1 MTPAVARRAATEF
14 GDRDLLITPAE
25 RLTFADADA
34 RSRVLARRLL
44 AAGIGKGTRVGLHF
58 GYSPEFVVAFLAVTR
73 IGALAAPLS
82 TSYTPAE
89 LRVALR
95 RADVDTLLVAPRVG
109 GRDELQVV
117 EEALP
122 ELRGAGAAAR
132 LRCTAAPYLRHVW
145 VLGPSTQTWARAVGE
160 EDDCEEVGDEILE
173 RAEAEVSPADLLVL
187 IQTSGSTAEP
197 KGVLHTHGAAFRKT
211 MDGIG
216 SGPTFLSM
224 PFFWVGGLL
233 ALCAALQGGTTLVCQ
248 ERFDPSEALDLIEE
262 HRVTLVASWFTVTD
276 ALRSHPSVSG
286 RDLSC
291 IPMLTMDPR
300 AFPYATPLGMTETLG
315 PHMTFPHPDH
325 GMNPPPGLWGSNG
338 ITAPYFEHMLVEP
351 ETGEPIDG
359 DGEGELCVRG
369 YAVAAGM
376 YKREREEMF
385 DADGWFHTGDRVA
398 RREGLWWFVGR
409 TTEMIKV
416 RGANVAPAGGRGG
429 AGDAPERQARVRARP
444 SSSGAGATGGRG
456 RRSAGGHDHR
466 RRRGP
471 RRSGPPTLALQG
483 AERRRDHRGS
493 RRAVVGHRKTRQ
505 ARDGRR
511 CSAAA
516 DAAGTPFGS
525 VQGSTSVFLGG
536 PMVSSTRLRYIDSD
550 GHILE
555 PPTAIALYGIG

>member
-1 MTPAVARRAATEF
+1 MHLSGPAARVPAIGWLPATPAVARRAASEF
-14 GDRDLLITPAE
+14 GDRDLLITRGD
-25 RLTFADADA
+25 RLTFTDADV

-58 GYSPEFVVAFLAVTR
+58 GYQPEFVIAFLAVTR

-95 RADVDTLLVAPRVG
+95 RADVDTLLVMPRVG
-109 GRDELQVV
+109 GRDELQLV

-122 ELRGAGAAAR
+122 ELRGAGASVR
-132 LRCTAAPYLRHVW
+132 LRCTATPYLRQVW
-145 VLGPSTQTWARAVGE
+145 VLGPSTRAWARAVGE

-286 RDLSC
+286 RDLTC
-291 IPMLTMDPR
+291 IPTLTMDPR

-315 PHMTFPHPDH
+315 PHMTFPHRDH

-338 ITAPYFEHMLVEP
+338 ITAPYFEHMLIEP

-376 YKREREEMF
+376 YKREREEVF

-416 RGANVAPAGGRGG
+416 RGANVAPPEVEAVLETLPNVKHAFVLGLPHPGLEQQVAAVVVPREGSTIDVGGVRDG
-429 AGDAPERQARVRARP
+429 AARQLSRYKVPSVVVTIEEADVPWLVTGKPDKRAMVKLF
-444 SSSGAGATGGRG
+444 
-456 RRSAGGHDHR
+456 
-466 RRRGP
+466 RGP
-471 RRSGPPTLALQG
+471 
-483 AERRRDHRGS
+483 
-493 RRAVVGHRKTRQ
+493 
-505 ARDGRR
+505 
-511 CSAAA
+511 
-516 DAAGTPFGS
+516 
-525 VQGSTSVFLGG
+525 
-536 PMVSSTRLRYIDSD
+536 
-550 GHILE
+550 
-555 PPTAIALYGIG
+555 